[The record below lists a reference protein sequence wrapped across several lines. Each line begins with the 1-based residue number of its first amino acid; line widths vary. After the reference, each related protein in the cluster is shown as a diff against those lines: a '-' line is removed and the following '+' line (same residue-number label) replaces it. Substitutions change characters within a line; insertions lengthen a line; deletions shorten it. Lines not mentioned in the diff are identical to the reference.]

1 MAEIKSF
8 PPARLVCGIISAHGA
23 AFDRAEARL
32 AGEFGEITSRSPRF
46 PFDVTDYYEPE
57 MGAGLRRGFVAF
69 LPLVDPAGLAEAKIR
84 TNALEREISTE
95 LGTAGRIVNLDPGC
109 LTTAALIMATAK
121 DFAHRIPMRDGI
133 YGHLELLFTRTG
145 VRLLEWTY
153 PDFRRA
159 GVQEYFAAERRRL
172 LAEMQSGGG

>member
-8 PPARLVCGIISAHGA
+8 PPARLVCGIISAVDA

-32 AGEFGEITSRSPRF
+32 AGEFGELASRSPRF

-69 LPLVDPAGLAEAKIR
+69 RPLVDPAGLAEAKIR
-84 TNALEREISTE
+84 TNAIEREISAE
-95 LGTAGRIVNLDPGC
+95 LGTGGRIVNLDPGC
-109 LTTAALIMATAK
+109 LTGAALIMATAK
-121 DFAHRIPMRDGI
+121 NCAHRIPMRGGV
-133 YGHLELLFTRTG
+133 YGHLEILFTRTG

-159 GVQEYFAAERRRL
+159 GIQEYFIAERRRL
-172 LAEMQSGGG
+172 LAELQARG